1 MRSHSLRAALASGLC
16 LLAATGCRLSL
27 MDLEPVTPDLKT
39 FELAPVRVRPAPDGA
54 WCGDKVAMVETFDS
68 DGKYD
73 ERLYLKLSGTAV
85 ERSETRRWAQPPAEM
100 LSARLLDALLQSG
113 VFSHVVGPR
122 SPIRPDV
129 RVTGHVIAFDHVREE
144 EGGAGKAVLRLAVA
158 LSTPRGAGKAG
169 GVLWRRTLSL
179 EQAVPDDSPEA
190 FVQAMSANVA
200 EAVSQIVEALATI
213 RPDR

>member
-1 MRSHSLRAALASGLC
+1 MRPHRMRAILWSVFC
-16 LLAATGCRLSL
+16 LLTVAGCRLSL
-27 MDLEPVTPDLKT
+27 VDLEPVTPDLRT
-39 FELAPVRVRPAPDGA
+39 FEPAPVRIRPAAAHA
-54 WCGDKVAMVETFDS
+54 WCGDKVAMVEAFDS
-68 DGKYD
+68 DRKYD
-73 ERLYLKLSGTAV
+73 ERLYRRLSSTAV

-100 LSARLLDALLQSG
+100 LSARVLDALLQSG
-113 VFSHVVGPR
+113 LFNHVVGPR

-129 RVTGHVIAFDHVREE
+129 RITGHVLAFEQVREK

-158 LSTPRGAGKAG
+158 LSALGGGTESG
-169 GVLWRRTLSL
+169 GVLWQRTLSL